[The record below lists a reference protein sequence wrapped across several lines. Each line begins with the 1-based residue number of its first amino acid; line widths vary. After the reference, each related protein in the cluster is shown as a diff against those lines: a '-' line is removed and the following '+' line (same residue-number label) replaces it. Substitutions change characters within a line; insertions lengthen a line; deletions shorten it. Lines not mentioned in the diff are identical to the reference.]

1 MSNSIR
7 ARDYLFDNYK
17 ALLIILVVIGHFTQ
31 PCYENNTFLYIL
43 KYFIYAFHMPAFIF
57 ISGYFSRREVPF
69 TKIVQKILVP
79 YLAFESIYFFY
90 YADVIH
96 VNNELPFLKPKF
108 SLWYLLAL
116 FAWKAVTPYFKKI
129 PHYFLLSIIMGL
141 AIGLV
146 GWNGEILSF
155 ARIFAFYPYFLAG
168 TLLDRARLDRF
179 RCASY
184 RICSL
189 TGILWFVF
197 FLVAFAKS
205 PNFRLSFFY
214 GKTGYAE
221 MGQTPLEGIFV
232 RLLCYGIGFFL
243 TYAFAI
249 LMTDKET
256 IFSKLGTVT
265 MPIYLFHGLLFKFLE
280 ECTAVLRHVNTLPE
294 TFLFLTFCVALAF
307 ILSWKPLCK
316 FTNYFSSVSL
326 ETFFQ
331 RLEISDYYLLSDSN
345 YWVVALL
352 DTY

>member
-1 MSNSIR
+1 MSNTFK

-17 ALLIILVVIGHFTQ
+17 AMLIILVIIGHFTQ

-69 TKIVQKILVP
+69 IKIVQKILVP

-90 YADVIH
+90 YAFIIH

-108 SLWYLLAL
+108 SLWYLFSL
-116 FAWKAVTPYFKKI
+116 FVWKAATPYFKKI
-129 PHYFLLSIIMGL
+129 PHYFLLSVLMGL
-141 AIGLV
+141 AVGLLD
-146 GWNGEILSF
+146 WNGEILSF

-168 TLLDRARLDRF
+168 TFFDRKKLDRLRSAP
-179 RCASY
+179 Y
-184 RICSL
+184 RIASL

-197 FLVAFAKS
+197 FLIAFANS
-205 PNFRLSFFY
+205 PDFRLSFFY

-249 LMTDKET
+249 LITDRET
-256 IFSKLGTVT
+256 KFSKLGAVT
-265 MPIYLFHGLLFKFLE
+265 MPIYLFHGMIFKFLE
-280 ECTAVLRHVNTLPE
+280 ESTDVLTLVNTFPE
-294 TFLFLTFCVALAF
+294 TLLFLTFCVALAF
-307 ILSWKPLCK
+307 LLSCKPLCN
-316 FTNYFSSVSL
+316 FTNYVSSISL

-331 RLEISDYYLLSDSN
+331 RLDYTDYSMINDSN
-345 YWVVALL
+345 YWLIALL
-352 DTY
+352 DT